1 MRRKERMGGCTWVR
15 RRFLILSLSS
25 FIVTFPRSARKICEQ
40 CWKLTHSFP
49 PFISRRSHRYISPRT
64 GLPFPFQDSHAPQV
78 VDASTAGSSCRS
90 FPPSFP
96 VLTLTFL
103 EGHVLRRLHPR
114 RTTLHLPIL
123 PRRSYSR
130 SVLPPSF
137 THFCC
142 SRLTLSVRSPP
153 HQPLRLGLSAPLL
166 PLEPNT
172 ETDESEDERSEEF
185 DSVFGAAFRRV
196 RCRTFLSFSL
206 FMFSP
211 ALIKDEAMSSRT
223 RSSNLTSRYNRLTCS
238 RRGRSSS
245 VLRTV
250 FSSNSG
256 IAISTLLLMC
266 VVVSF
271 FSFPFR
277 LFFSERRK
285 GEGVERRC

>member
-78 VDASTAGSSCRS
+78 VDASTAGSSFPS
-90 FPPSFP
+90 DPPSLSFF
-96 VLTLTFL
+96 LTIALL
-103 EGHVLRRLHPR
+103 SLKGHVLRRLHPR

-223 RSSNLTSRYNRLTCS
+223 RSSNLTFRYNKSTCL

-245 VLRTV
+245 VLQTV
-250 FSSNSG
+250 SSSNNG
-256 IAISTLLLMC
+256 IATST
-266 VVVSF
+266 
-271 FSFPFR
+271 
-277 LFFSERRK
+277 
-285 GEGVERRC
+285 